1 MRREGRENGADIDHN
16 RFVEMEICLAAG
28 RKAEKAETTSV
39 VLGLKCKGQMGH
51 RNAVQI
57 AQS

>member
-28 RKAEKAETTSV
+28 RKAETTSV
-39 VLGLKCKGQMGH
+39 VLGLKCKGQLGH